1 MKIVQDKNN
10 SDKFKVEST
19 SAKGKYYNVN
29 ISQPFCDCP
38 RFMFHEIKVKGV
50 CKHIQAA
57 RDYAEKHNKGA
68 KVLNNTDKILALVK
82 EKGDIGS
89 MELIDKFS
97 EDEINQLIKKGDL
110 IEQHGRIRLL

>member
-1 MKIVQDKNN
+1 MKIIQDKNN

-19 SAKGKYYNVN
+19 SAKGKFYNVN

-38 RFMFHEIKVKGV
+38 RYLFHEIKVKGE
-50 CKHIQAA
+50 CKHILAA
-57 RDYAEKHNKGA
+57 RAYAKKYNKGA

-89 MELIDKFS
+89 MELINMFS
-97 EDEINQLIKKGDL
+97 EDEINHLIKKGDI